1 MFEWFQKILKIDDYI
16 NVLAVQ
22 LGSGLYIVLFAV
34 IFAETGLVFFPF
46 LPGDSLLFAVGA
58 LASSSPYFE
67 IAVLIPLLI
76 SASLLGDSTNYYIGR
91 KYGRS
96 LFETK
101 HVFSKFMKPKYL
113 HDTEDFYK
121 KRGDLA
127 VVFARYIPIVRTLA
141 PFVAGVTMMPYRKFL
156 TYSIVGS
163 VSWVSIFTLAGYFF
177 GQIPFIKHNFTFLIL
192 GVIAFSMLPIFIG
205 FLKKLLKN

>member
-1 MFEWFQKILKIDDYI
+1 MFEWLQKILKLDDYI
-16 NVLAVQ
+16 NILAVQ

-67 IAVLIPLLI
+67 ITVLVPLLI
-76 SASLLGDSTNYYIGR
+76 SASLLGDSTNYYIGK

-101 HVFSKFMKPKYL
+101 HPFSRFMKPKYL
-113 HDTEDFYK
+113 QQTEDFYK

-141 PFVAGVTMMPYRKFL
+141 PFVAGVTVMPYRRFL
-156 TYSIVGS
+156 TYSVLGS
-163 VSWVSIFTLAGYFF
+163 VSWVCIFTLAGYYF
-177 GQIPFIKHNFTFLIL
+177 GQIPFIKENFTFLIL
-192 GVIAFSMLPIFIG
+192 GVIGFSMLPIFIG
-205 FLKKLLKN
+205 FLRKLLKK